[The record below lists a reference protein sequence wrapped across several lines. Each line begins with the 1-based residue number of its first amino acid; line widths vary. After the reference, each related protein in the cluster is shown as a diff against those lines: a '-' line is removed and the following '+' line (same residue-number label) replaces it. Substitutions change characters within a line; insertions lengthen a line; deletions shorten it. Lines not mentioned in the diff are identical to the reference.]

1 MGLVYFKFQMMM
13 MIFLTFYVIFR
24 GMWFPLF
31 DYIEQGNSGVVA
43 HEYELPW
50 RIKWRRRNVQVTM
63 RRKTN

>member
-1 MGLVYFKFQMMM
+1 
-13 MIFLTFYVIFR
+13 MIVLTFNLIFR